1 MLSKQTQIDT
11 MALSH
16 IFRKLETKG
25 YIYRVTHPT
34 DIRAKV
40 VNLTPEGEELMKQVL
55 GTIAEADQKFFKSLG
70 KNTDR
75 FNKYLKK
82 LLDVHSQFIN

>member
-16 IFRKLETKG
+16 IFRKLEAMG

-34 DIRAKV
+34 DVRAKA

-55 GTIAEADQKFFKSLG
+55 GTITEADQIFFKNLG
-70 KNTDR
+70 KNINQ

-82 LLDVHSQFIN
+82 LLDVHEQITC